1 MEGQQDEPM
10 AVFTLAYA
18 KLFEQAREDNG
29 TRLDGQGMD
38 EQCMIIKFQENDA
51 TIQGVSGLPFKSHA
65 CRFFFGKSRKV
76 IYSKTF
82 CRYGFK

>member
-1 MEGQQDEPM
+1 MSTLILPEKWKDSKMSLM

-51 TIQGVSGLPFKSHA
+51 NYSGS
-65 CRFFFGKSRKV
+65 
-76 IYSKTF
+76 
-82 CRYGFK
+82 